1 VTLTRQRVARLVSH
15 AKTVASPPIAT
26 AAVAIPERT
35 RPLNSALN
43 QAENPMA
50 SEGR

>member
-1 VTLTRQRVARLVSH
+1 MTLTRQRVAQL
-15 AKTVASPPIAT
+15 AAYDKAVAGLPIVT

-50 SEGR
+50 SERR